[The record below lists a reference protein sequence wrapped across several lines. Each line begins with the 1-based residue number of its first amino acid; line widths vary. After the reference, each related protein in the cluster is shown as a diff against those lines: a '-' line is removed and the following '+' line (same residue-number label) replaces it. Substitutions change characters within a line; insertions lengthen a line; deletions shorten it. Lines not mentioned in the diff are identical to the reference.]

1 MRKFRWQ
8 LLIIVLT
15 GLAVGLLLI
24 FQQGANSPMLQST
37 PSPVTGGIYTE
48 ALVGNFMRLNPILDR
63 YNQADKDVD
72 RLLFSGLVKFDSSGM
87 PQPDLAETWS
97 YSADG
102 TRFTFSLRANAYWHD
117 GTGYSADVVYTMGRR
132 GKKMN

>member
-72 RLLFSGLVKFDSSGM
+72 L
-87 PQPDLAETWS
+87 
-97 YSADG
+97 
-102 TRFTFSLRANAYWHD
+102 SLIPI
-117 GTGYSADVVYTMGRR
+117 
-132 GKKMN
+132 